1 MINLK
6 KIKISVS
13 SLPKNGW
20 WNNGIVAYHD
30 NDMMSNGAIPNQE
43 LLKKEHK
50 NLIEILQKHSLETI
64 IIPFKSE
71 LETNKKYDFV
81 FMRDHFL
88 CNANKDIVICNMK
101 LSERMNE
108 GEYVISTLKDLQYKV
123 SFLDDNCI
131 AEGGEFFFLPKEN
144 ILLAGQCR
152 NNLRGAEQMAEK
164 LKVSNLHIINSSGY
178 HLDTSI
184 SPIFN
189 DEYDCI
195 GLICARE
202 VFSDNEINN
211 LRSIC
216 RSNQWELIE
225 IEHQDIDSSLSFRT
239 AMNGLTLPGLF
250 IGSKNFN
257 QKQISDF
264 ALSNN
269 IIFDSASVSQ
279 FNLSGGSVHCL
290 TNELF

>member
-1 MINLK
+1 MNNLK
-6 KIKISVS
+6 KITISVS

-43 LLKKEHK
+43 LLKKEHE
-50 NLIEILQKHSLETI
+50 NLIGILQKHSLETI

-211 LRSIC
+211 LRSSSDVC
-216 RSNQWELIE
+216 SSDLIE
-225 IEHQDIDSSLSFRT
+225 IEHQNINSSLNFRT

-250 IGSKNFN
+250 ISSKKLN
-257 QKQISDF
+257 QKPISDF
-264 ALSNN
+264 ALSNG
-269 IIFDSASVSQ
+269 IAFDSTEVSQ

>member
-1 MINLK
+1 MNNLK
-6 KIKISVS
+6 KITISVS

-20 WNNGIVAYHD
+20 WSNGIVAYHD
-30 NDMMSNGAIPNQE
+30 NDMMKNDAIPNQE

-64 IIPFKSE
+64 IIPFESE

-250 IGSKNFN
+250 IGSKNLN

-269 IIFDSASVSQ
+269 VFFDSTSVSQ

>member
-1 MINLK
+1 MNNLK
-6 KIKISVS
+6 KITIAVS

-30 NDMMSNGAIPNQE
+30 NDMMSNGTIPNQE
-43 LLKKEHK
+43 LLKKEHE
-50 NLIEILQKHSLETI
+50 NLIGILQKHNLETI

-202 VFSDNEINN
+202 VFSNNEINN

>member
-1 MINLK
+1 MNNLK
-6 KIKISVS
+6 KITISVS

-43 LLKKEHK
+43 LLKKEHE
-50 NLIEILQKHSLETI
+50 NLIGILQKHSLETI

-152 NNLRGAEQMAEK
+152 NNLKGAEQMAEK

-250 IGSKNFN
+250 IGSKNLN

-264 ALSNN
+264 AVSNN
-269 IIFDSASVSQ
+269 IIFDFANVSQ

>member
-1 MINLK
+1 MNKLKEIN
-6 KIKISVS
+6 IAIS

-43 LLKKEHK
+43 LLKKEHE
-50 NLIEILQKHSLETI
+50 NLIETLQKYSLETV

-88 CNANKDIVICNMK
+88 CNSNKDIVICNMK

-108 GEYVISTLKDLQYKV
+108 GEYVISTLNNLQYKV

-144 ILLAGQCR
+144 VLLAGQCR

-164 LKVSNLHIINSSGY
+164 LNVTNLHIINSNGY

-189 DEYDCI
+189 NEYDCI

-202 VFSDNEINN
+202 VFSNNEIND

-216 RSNQWELIE
+216 KSNQWELIE
-225 IEHQDIDSSLSFRT
+225 IEHQDINSSLSFSAICSAPLR
-239 AMNGLTLPGLF
+239 LF
-250 IGSKNFN
+250 
-257 QKQISDF
+257 
-264 ALSNN
+264 L
-269 IIFDSASVSQ
+269 
-279 FNLSGGSVHCL
+279 H
-290 TNELF
+290 

>member
-1 MINLK
+1 MKNLK
-6 KIKISVS
+6 KITISVS

-30 NDMMSNGAIPNQE
+30 NDMMINGAIPNQE
-43 LLKKEHK
+43 LLKKEHE
-50 NLIEILQKHSLETI
+50 NLIGILQKHSLETI

-108 GEYVISTLKDLQYKV
+108 GEYVISTLNDLEYKV

-250 IGSKNFN
+250 IGSKNLN

-264 ALSNN
+264 AVSNN

>member
-1 MINLK
+1 MSDLK
-6 KIKISVS
+6 KITIAVS

-43 LLKKEHK
+43 LLKKENE
-50 NLIEILQKHSLETI
+50 NLIGILHKHSLETI

-88 CNANKDIVICNMK
+88 CNTNKDIVMCNMK

-108 GEYVISTLKDLQYKV
+108 GEFVISNLKNLQYNV
-123 SFLDDNCI
+123 SFLDDDCI

-144 ILLAGQCR
+144 ILLAGQNR

-164 LKVSNLHIINSSGY
+164 LKVSRLHIIKSSGY

-184 SPIFN
+184 TPIFN
-189 DEYDCI
+189 NKYECI
-195 GLICARE
+195 GIICARE
-202 VFSDNEINN
+202 VFRNNEINE

-216 RSNQWELIE
+216 ISNQWELIE
-225 IEHQDIDSSLSFRT
+225 IEHQNINSSLSFRT

-250 IGSKNFN
+250 ISSKKLN
-257 QKQISDF
+257 QKPISDF
-264 ALSNN
+264 ALSNG
-269 IIFDSASVSQ
+269 IAFDSTEVSQ

>member
-1 MINLK
+1 MNNLK

-20 WNNGIVAYHD
+20 WSNGIVAYHD

-50 NLIEILQKHSLETI
+50 NLIEILQKHSLDTI

>member
-1 MINLK
+1 MNNLK
-6 KIKISVS
+6 KITISVS

-20 WNNGIVAYHD
+20 WSNGIVAYHD

-50 NLIEILQKHSLETI
+50 NLIEILQKHSLDTI

-269 IIFDSASVSQ
+269 IIFDSANVSQ

>member
-1 MINLK
+1 M
-6 KIKISVS
+6 
-13 SLPKNGW
+13 
-20 WNNGIVAYHD
+20 
-30 NDMMSNGAIPNQE
+30 
-43 LLKKEHK
+43 
-50 NLIEILQKHSLETI
+50 
-64 IIPFKSE
+64 
-71 LETNKKYDFV
+71 
-81 FMRDHFL
+81 
-88 CNANKDIVICNMK
+88 CNMK

-108 GEYVISTLKDLQYKV
+108 GKYVISTLNDLQYKV
-123 SFLDDNCI
+123 SFLGENCI

-144 ILLAGQCR
+144 ILLAGQGR
-152 NNLRGAEQMAEK
+152 NNLMGAEQMAEK
-164 LKVSNLHIINSSGY
+164 LKISNLHIIHSSGY

-189 DEYDCI
+189 NEYDCI
-195 GLICARE
+195 GLICAKE

-225 IEHQDIDSSLSFRT
+225 IENQDINASLSFRT

-250 IGSKNFN
+250 IGSKNLN

-269 IIFDSASVSQ
+269 IIFDYANVSQ

>member
-1 MINLK
+1 MNDLK
-6 KIKISVS
+6 KITIAVS
-13 SLPKNGW
+13 TLPKNGW

-30 NDMMSNGAIPNQE
+30 NDMMINGSIPNQE
-43 LLKKEHK
+43 LLKKEHE
-50 NLIEILQKHSLETI
+50 NLIEILQKYSLDTI
-64 IIPFKSE
+64 IIPFDPK
-71 LETNKKYDFV
+71 LETDKKYDFV

-88 CNANKDIVICNMK
+88 CNKNKDIVMCNMK

-108 GEYVISTLKDLQYKV
+108 GDFVISTLNNLQYKV
-123 SFLDDNCI
+123 SFLDENCI
-131 AEGGEFFFLPKEN
+131 AEGGEFFYLPKEN

-164 LKVSNLHIINSSGY
+164 LKVSKLYIINSKGY

-189 DEYDCI
+189 NDYDCI

-202 VFSDNEINN
+202 VFSNSEIND
-211 LRSIC
+211 LRNISK
-216 RSNQWELIE
+216 SNQWDLIE

-239 AMNGLTLPGLF
+239 AMNGLTIPGLF
-250 IGSKNFN
+250 IGSKNLN

-269 IIFDSASVSQ
+269 IIFDSTSVSQ
-279 FNLSGGSVHCL
+279 LNLSGGSVHCL

>member
-1 MINLK
+1 MNNLK
-6 KIKISVS
+6 KITISVS

-20 WNNGIVAYHD
+20 WSNGIVAYHD

-50 NLIEILQKHSLETI
+50 NLIEILQKHSLDTI

-131 AEGGEFFFLPKEN
+131 AEGGEFFFLPKEK

>member
-1 MINLK
+1 MNNLK
-6 KIKISVS
+6 KITISVS

-30 NDMMSNGAIPNQE
+30 NDMMSNGTIPNQE
-43 LLKKEHK
+43 LLKKEHE
-50 NLIEILQKHSLETI
+50 NLIGILQKHNLETI

-202 VFSDNEINN
+202 VFSNNEINN

>member
-1 MINLK
+1 MNNLK
-6 KIKISVS
+6 KITISVS
-13 SLPKNGW
+13 SLPINGW
-20 WNNGIVAYHD
+20 WSNGIVAYHD

-43 LLKKEHK
+43 LLKKEHQ
-50 NLIEILQKHSLETI
+50 NLIGILQKHSLETI

>member
-1 MINLK
+1 MGDLK
-6 KIKISVS
+6 KITIAIS

-43 LLKKEHK
+43 LLKKEHE
-50 NLIEILQKHSLETI
+50 NLIETLQKHSLDTI
-64 IIPFKSE
+64 IIPFKHE
-71 LETNKKYDFV
+71 LEVSKKYDFV

-88 CNANKDIVICNMK
+88 CNANKDIVMCNMK

-108 GEYVISTLKDLQYKV
+108 GEYVISTLNDLQYKV

-144 ILLAGQCR
+144 LLLAGQCR

-164 LKVSNLHIINSSGY
+164 LNVSNLHIINSNGY

-189 DEYDCI
+189 NEYDCI

-202 VFSDNEINN
+202 VFSDNEIND
-211 LRSIC
+211 LRNIC
-216 RSNQWELIE
+216 RLNQWELIE
-225 IEHQDIDSSLSFRT
+225 IEHQDTTLSLSFRT

-250 IGSKNFN
+250 ISSQKLN
-257 QKQISDF
+257 QKKISDF

-269 IIFDSASVSQ
+269 VIFDSTSVSQ

>member
-1 MINLK
+1 MNNLK
-6 KIKISVS
+6 KITISVS

-43 LLKKEHK
+43 LLKKEHE
-50 NLIEILQKHSLETI
+50 NLIGILQKHSLETI

-88 CNANKDIVICNMK
+88 CNTNKDIVICNMK
-101 LSERMNE
+101 LSQRMNE
-108 GEYVISTLKDLQYKV
+108 GEYVISTLNDLQYKV

-164 LKVSNLHIINSSGY
+164 LKVSNLYIINSSGY

-195 GLICARE
+195 LLICARE

-225 IEHQDIDSSLSFRT
+225 IEHQDIDSSLNFRT

-250 IGSKNFN
+250 IGSKNLN

-264 ALSNN
+264 ALSKN
-269 IIFDSASVSQ
+269 IIFDYANVSQ

>member
-1 MINLK
+1 MNNLK
-6 KIKISVS
+6 KITIAVS

-30 NDMMSNGAIPNQE
+30 NDMMSNGTIPNQE
-43 LLKKEHK
+43 LLKKEHE
-50 NLIEILQKHSLETI
+50 NLIGILQKHNLETI

-202 VFSDNEINN
+202 VFSNNEINN

-250 IGSKNFN
+250 IGSKNLN

-269 IIFDSASVSQ
+269 IIFDYADVSQ

>member
-1 MINLK
+1 MMI
-6 KIKISVS
+6 
-13 SLPKNGW
+13 
-20 WNNGIVAYHD
+20 
-30 NDMMSNGAIPNQE
+30 NGAIPNQE

-50 NLIEILQKHSLETI
+50 NLIEILQKHSLDTI

>member
-1 MINLK
+1 MNNLK
-6 KIKISVS
+6 KIKISIS
-13 SLPKNGW
+13 SLPKKGW

-30 NDMMSNGAIPNQE
+30 NDMMSNGAIPNQD
-43 LLKKEHK
+43 LLKKEHD
-50 NLIEILQKHSLETI
+50 NLTAILQKYSLDVI
-64 IIPFKSE
+64 IIPFGKE
-71 LETNKKYDFV
+71 IEINKKYDFD

-88 CNANKDIVICNMK
+88 CNTNKDIVMCNMK

-108 GEYVISTLKDLQYKV
+108 GKYVISTLNDLQYKV
-123 SFLDDNCI
+123 SFLDEDCI

-144 ILLAGQCR
+144 ILLAGQGR
-152 NNLRGAEQMAEK
+152 NNLSGAEQMAEK

-202 VFSDNEINN
+202 VFSHKEIND

-216 RSNQWELIE
+216 RLNQWELIE
-225 IEHQDIDSSLSFRT
+225 IENQDIDSSLSFRT

-250 IGSKNFN
+250 IGSKNLN

-269 IIFDSASVSQ
+269 IIFDYANVSQ

>member
-1 MINLK
+1 VNELK
-6 KIKISVS
+6 KIKIAIS

-20 WNNGIVAYHD
+20 WNNGIIAYRD
-30 NDMMSNGAIPNQE
+30 NDMMSDGVIPNQA
-43 LLKKEHK
+43 LLKKEYE
-50 NLIEILQKHSLETI
+50 NLIGILQKHSLETI

-71 LETNKKYDFV
+71 LESNKKYDFV

-88 CNANKDIVICNMK
+88 CNANRDIVICNMK
-101 LSERMNE
+101 LSQRINE
-108 GEYVISTLKDLQYKV
+108 GEYVISTLNDLQYKV

-202 VFSDNEINN
+202 VFSDNEIND

-225 IEHQDIDSSLSFRT
+225 IEHQDIDSSLNFRT

-250 IGSKNFN
+250 IGSKNLN

-269 IIFDSASVSQ
+269 VIFDSTSVSQ

>member
-1 MINLK
+1 
-6 KIKISVS
+6 
-13 SLPKNGW
+13 
-20 WNNGIVAYHD
+20 
-30 NDMMSNGAIPNQE
+30 
-43 LLKKEHK
+43 
-50 NLIEILQKHSLETI
+50 
-64 IIPFKSE
+64 
-71 LETNKKYDFV
+71 
-81 FMRDHFL
+81 
-88 CNANKDIVICNMK
+88 MK

-152 NNLRGAEQMAEK
+152 NNLRGAEKMAEK

>member
-1 MINLK
+1 MNNLK
-6 KIKISVS
+6 KITISVS

-43 LLKKEHK
+43 LLKKEHE
-50 NLIEILQKHSLETI
+50 NLIGILQKHSLKTI

>member
-1 MINLK
+1 MNDLK
-6 KIKISVS
+6 NITIAVS
-13 SLPKNGW
+13 TLPKNGW
-20 WNNGIVAYHD
+20 WKNGIVAYHD

-43 LLKKEHK
+43 LLKKEHE
-50 NLIEILQKHSLETI
+50 NLIEILQKYSLDTV
-64 IIPFKSE
+64 IIPFEPE

-88 CNANKDIVICNMK
+88 CNKNRDIVMCNMK
-101 LSERMNE
+101 LSERMQE
-108 GEYVISTLKDLQYKV
+108 GDFVISTLNNLQYKV
-123 SFLDDNCI
+123 SFLDQNCI
-131 AEGGEFFFLPKEN
+131 AEGGEFFYLPKEN

-164 LKVSNLHIINSSGY
+164 LKVSKLYIINSKGY

-189 DEYDCI
+189 KDYDCI

-202 VFSDNEINN
+202 VFSNSEIND
-211 LRSIC
+211 LRNIS

-225 IEHQDIDSSLSFRT
+225 IEHKDINSSLRFRT
-239 AMNGLTLPGLF
+239 AMNGLTIPGLF
-250 IGSKNFN
+250 IGSKNLN

-269 IIFDSASVSQ
+269 IIFDSTNVSQ

>member
-1 MINLK
+1 
-6 KIKISVS
+6 
-13 SLPKNGW
+13 
-20 WNNGIVAYHD
+20 
-30 NDMMSNGAIPNQE
+30 MMSNGAIPNQE
-43 LLKKEHK
+43 LLKKEHE
-50 NLIEILQKHSLETI
+50 NLIGILQKHSLETI
-64 IIPFKSE
+64 IIPFKSK

-144 ILLAGQCR
+144 ILLAGLCR

-216 RSNQWELIE
+216 RSNQLELIE

-250 IGSKNFN
+250 IGSKNLN

-269 IIFDSASVSQ
+269 IIFDSTSVSQ

>member
-1 MINLK
+1 MKDSKN
-6 KIKISVS
+6 IKIAIS
-13 SLPKNGW
+13 SLPEGGW
-20 WNNGIVAYHD
+20 WDKGIVAYQD
-30 NDMMSNGAIPNQE
+30 NDMMSNGAVPNQS
-43 LLKKEHK
+43 LLQKEHK
-50 NLIEILQKHSLETI
+50 GLIEILNKHSLPIE
-64 IIPFKSE
+64 IIPFKKD
-71 LETNKKYDFV
+71 LEIIKKYDFV

-88 CNANKDIVICNMK
+88 CNVDKDIVMCNMK

-108 GEYVISTLKDLQYKV
+108 GEYVISSLKDLQYNV
-123 SFLDDNCI
+123 SFLDDDCI

-144 ILLAGQCR
+144 ILLAGQNR
-152 NNLRGAEQMAEK
+152 NNLKGAEQMAEK

-195 GLICARE
+195 GIICARE

>member
-1 MINLK
+1 MNNLK
-6 KIKISVS
+6 KITISVS
-13 SLPKNGW
+13 ALPKNGW
-20 WNNGIVAYHD
+20 WSNGIVAYHD

-50 NLIEILQKHSLETI
+50 NLIEILQKHYLETI

>member
-1 MINLK
+1 MNNLK
-6 KIKISVS
+6 KIIIAIS
-13 SLPKNGW
+13 SLPQNGW

-30 NDMMSNGAIPNQE
+30 NDMMSNGAIPNQD
-43 LLKKEHK
+43 LLKQEHE
-50 NLIEILQKHSLETI
+50 NLTAVFQKYSLDTI
-64 IIPFKSE
+64 IIPFGNE
-71 LETNKKYDFV
+71 IEINKKYDFV

-88 CNANKDIVICNMK
+88 CNTNKDIVMCNMK

-108 GEYVISTLKDLQYKV
+108 GKYVISTLNDLQYKV
-123 SFLDDNCI
+123 SFLDENCI

-144 ILLAGQCR
+144 ILLAGQGR
-152 NNLRGAEQMAEK
+152 NNLSGAEQMADK

-202 VFSDNEINN
+202 VFSHKEIND

-216 RSNQWELIE
+216 RLNQWGLIE
-225 IEHQDIDSSLSFRT
+225 IENQDIDSSLSFRT

-250 IGSKNFN
+250 IGSKNLN

-269 IIFDSASVSQ
+269 IIFDYANVSQ